1 VYLLILNWFLVCF
14 FLEGMI
20 VQHIRMCIYVYIYIY
35 IYIYGEPRTVN
46 TVNITKVLVLILFPA
61 TTKAR
66 NQQHSMET
74 TYPLHGKLEHH
85 LPYIPQC
92 LCSAGWNGLY
102 MVFAPKIL
110 GVWLYIVPPVRN
122 RLLMNCSRNW
132 SFQRKKHLSIC
143 HSDITWSQPGF
154 WYHFWIYFSAP
165 GCEKTRG
172 KQCKQSYKTWGFLRS
187 ILGICRFQGIN
198 TPDPRS
204 NGGIQDR

>member
-1 VYLLILNWFLVCF
+1 MLRFLGSVPSHFELIPCLMFFWREWLSNIYVCVY
-14 FLEGMI
+14 M
-20 VQHIRMCIYVYIYIY
+20 YVYILY

-74 TYPLHGKLEHH
+74 THPLHGKLEHH

-102 MVFAPKIL
+102 IVFAPKIL

-132 SFQRKKHLSIC
+132 SFQRKKTPINLSLG
-143 HSDITWSQPGF
+143 HYLKS
-154 WYHFWIYFSAP
+154 
-165 GCEKTRG
+165 TR
-172 KQCKQSYKTWGFLRS
+172 FLVSFLDLFFR
-187 ILGICRFQGIN
+187 
-198 TPDPRS
+198 PRMRKNS
-204 NGGIQDR
+204 WQTMQTKL